1 MLRRRFLPFVLLVIP
16 AFLPAQVLRIASY
29 NVDGL
34 GDQHKDYVTLAKV
47 INNFDVVAAE
57 DVMSAGGLEK
67 VLTALADGWEAAI
80 SEKDRQSA
88 RSQEF
93 FGFFYNDRVE
103 LYKLLGAYPGEGLF
117 SRPPYGANFRVKG
130 SPFSFN
136 LIACHIDSEK
146 GAQARKAEI
155 DRLGEVYTF
164 FEKMTGNRGITI
176 MAGDFAEECIPS
188 FRSLIALGG
197 QQVVPSKAT
206 TLGKNGPDRE
216 YDHIF
221 VSPALRPRVA
231 GADVLY
237 WTRDFEGTRSTVS
250 THFPVYL
257 VLKAGG

>member
-1 MLRRRFLPFVLLVIP
+1 MLTRRFLPLVLLVVP

-34 GDQHKDYVTLAKV
+34 GEQRKDYVTLAKV
-47 INNFDVVAAE
+47 ITNFDVVAAE

-67 VLTALADGWEAAI
+67 VLTLLADGWEAAI
-80 SEKDRQSA
+80 SEKDARSA
-88 RSQEF
+88 RSREF

-103 LYKLLGAYPGEGLF
+103 LYKLLGGYPGEGLF
-117 SRPPYGANFRVKG
+117 SRPPFGANFKVKG

-136 LIACHIDSEK
+136 LVACHIDSES
-146 GAQARKAEI
+146 GAQSRSGQI
-155 DRLGEVYTF
+155 DRLGDVYRY

-176 MAGDFAEECIPS
+176 MAGDFGEERIPN
-188 FRSLIALGG
+188 FRSLTALGG
-197 QQVVPSKAT
+197 QEVLPRKAT
-206 TLGKNGPDRE
+206 TMGKSGPDRE

-231 GADVLY
+231 KADVLY

-257 VLKAGG
+257 VLKAGR